1 MASKYLKRFQVPN
14 NFENILSDFAKEIL
28 RNQPKDIIDFGIEYF
43 KGLEN
48 HVKLDYKDKG
58 ENLPENYKRPENQ
71 EPNIINAPNN
81 LEISQE
87 DKGRLQRSME
97 KIEKIN
103 KEPEHIEEK
112 EEEKIK
118 EEKEEKEEKIERHIE
133 EREQRNEEHIEHVEQ
148 NVQVTKEVTVITK
161 ETLIRN
167 GEVIKDEEKVERQ
180 VYDDNNKQPELDR
193 FKEIEKE
200 KEQQQEQQQ
209 EQKEEQ
215 KEEQQEPEQKE
226 EEQQEKQQEQ
236 KEEQEPPQVFKK
248 VEENEQRED
257 RYKESE
263 EPKAEIEEPKV
274 EVEQPKVEES
284 EIKKE
289 EKEEPRFP
297 EETEK
302 KEEKNEKVGYD
313 DWFVRH
319 SHDNM
324 VIKNKP
330 EDNKMEVNTE
340 RYEGDYQSWFENHS
354 KTSNKI

>member
-133 EREQRNEEHIEHVEQ
+133 ESEQQIEQRNE
-148 NVQVTKEVTVITK
+148 
-161 ETLIRN
+161 
-167 GEVIKDEEKVERQ
+167 
-180 VYDDNNKQPELDR
+180 
-193 FKEIEKE
+193 
-200 KEQQQEQQQ
+200 
-209 EQKEEQ
+209 
-215 KEEQQEPEQKE
+215 
-226 EEQQEKQQEQ
+226 
-236 KEEQEPPQVFKK
+236 
-248 VEENEQRED
+248 
-257 RYKESE
+257 
-263 EPKAEIEEPKV
+263 
-274 EVEQPKVEES
+274 
-284 EIKKE
+284 
-289 EKEEPRFP
+289 
-297 EETEK
+297 
-302 KEEKNEKVGYD
+302 
-313 DWFVRH
+313 
-319 SHDNM
+319 
-324 VIKNKP
+324 
-330 EDNKMEVNTE
+330 
-340 RYEGDYQSWFENHS
+340 
-354 KTSNKI
+354 